1 MKTHLIAASL
11 AATLSFASAQAFE
24 LTSTDITNGATLKVE
39 QTANIFGCKGG
50 NISPD
55 LSWKDAP
62 EGTKSFAVSLFDPD
76 APTGSGFWH
85 WVAFDIPA
93 SSTALPAGVST
104 SDGKK
109 LPEGTIQVRNDASIL
124 GYVGACPPPGAPH
137 HYVLTLRALK
147 VEKLGLDANA
157 SPALVGFMTNAKKLG
172 EATITATY
180 GQ

>member
-1 MKTHLIAASL
+1 MKTQLIAASL
-11 AATLSFASAQAFE
+11 AAALSFTSAQAFD
-24 LTSTDITNGATLKVE
+24 LTSADVANGGTLNAE
-39 QTANIFGCKGG
+39 QISNIFGCKGG
-50 NISPD
+50 NISPS

-62 EGTKSFAVSLFDPD
+62 EGTKSFAVSMYDPD

-93 SSTALPAGVST
+93 STTALPAGAST
-104 SDGKK
+104 PDGTK
-109 LPEGTIQVRNDASIL
+109 LPAGAVQVRNDAGIV

-137 HYVLTLRALK
+137 HYVLTVKALK

-157 SPALVGFMTNAKKLG
+157 SPALVGFMTNANKLG
-172 EATITATY
+172 EATIAATY

>member
-1 MKTHLIAASL
+1 MKAQAIAAGI
-11 AATLSFASAQAFE
+11 AAILSIATVQAFE
-24 LTSTDITNGATLKVE
+24 LTSADIINGGTLKAE
-39 QTANIFGCKGG
+39 QIANIFGCKGG
-50 NISPD
+50 NISPG

-93 SSTALPAGVST
+93 STTSLPAGAST
-104 SDGKK
+104 PDGGK
-109 LPEGTIQVRNDASIL
+109 LPSGTIQARNDASGV

-137 HYVLTLRALK
+137 HYVLTIKALK
-147 VEKLGLDANA
+147 IEKLGLDASA
-157 SPALVGFMTNAKKLG
+157 SPALVGFMTNANKLG
-172 EATITATY
+172 EVTITATY